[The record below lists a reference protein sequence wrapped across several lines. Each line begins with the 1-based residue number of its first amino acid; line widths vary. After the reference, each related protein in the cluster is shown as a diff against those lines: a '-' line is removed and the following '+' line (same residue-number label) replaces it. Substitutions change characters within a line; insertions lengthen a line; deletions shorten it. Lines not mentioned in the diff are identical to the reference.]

1 MIYQILRFPLVVL
14 FYFFYRR
21 IYILNKK
28 NIPKSAPTLIASNHS
43 TAFMEQILVA
53 GLQWRSIYFWAR
65 GSVFEEKWSFP
76 SIFRQAHLI
85 PIWRPQEGI
94 KKMHQ
99 NKQIFE
105 VSKENLLAGN
115 MLYISPEG
123 NAVPEKRLRQFKSG
137 TARIALLTAA
147 ANNFEEDVFIVP
159 TGVNYTYHCD
169 FRSEVIMS
177 YGEPINI
184 KNYKELYLI
193 NEAATAKQLTQDLKE
208 ALSKEVIIINN
219 KEDEQLVEQLH
230 ILLRNEH
237 QSYKDKTTSNNQNR
251 LTIEQ
256 APAKVCNNLDAK
268 QKLSLSLD
276 TTAYFNSLQKNNL
289 TDKAV
294 EQKGALEL
302 GKWIKSIVLSP
313 LALLGWI
320 GGALPVKAT
329 RYLRN
334 SNVEDKQFWAPM
346 AVVFSIPVWLV
357 YSLIICIGSAF
368 WLGWTALTL
377 PFVLIALQYIAFRNK
392 EDWAAVL
399 ANLNYQ
405 NWKKKNPVEAHNLA
419 EDRKEIIQKFKQL
432 EQNLKT
438 ENALK

>member
-14 FYFFYRR
+14 FYFYYRR

-28 NIPKSAPTLIASNHS
+28 NIPSSAPTLIASNHS

-85 PIWRPQEGI
+85 PIWRPEEGF
-94 KKMHQ
+94 KKMHR

-105 VSKENLLAGN
+105 ASKGSLLEGN

-123 NAVPEKRLRQFKSG
+123 NAVPEKRLRTFKTG

-147 ANNFEEDVFIVP
+147 AKDFEEDVFIVP

-177 YGEPINI
+177 YGEPINV

-193 NEAATAKQLTQDLKE
+193 NEIAAAKQLTEDLKE
-208 ALSKEVIIINN
+208 ALTQEVIIINN
-219 KEDEQLVEQLH
+219 KEDERLVEQLH
-230 ILLRNEH
+230 VMLRNEH
-237 QSYKDKTTSNNQNR
+237 QFYNDSTTSNNQER
-251 LTIEQ
+251 LAIEQ
-256 APAKVCNNLDAK
+256 APANLCNNLDED
-268 QKLSLSLD
+268 QKLSLGGD
-276 TTAYFNSLQKNNL
+276 TTAYFNTLQKNNL

-294 EQKGALEL
+294 EQKGSFLL
-302 GKWIKSIVLSP
+302 GKAIKSVVLSP
-313 LALLGWI
+313 FALLGWI
-320 GGALPVKAT
+320 GGALPVKAA

-357 YSLIICIGSAF
+357 YSLVICITAAF
-368 WLGWTALTL
+368 WLGWAALLL
-377 PFVLIALQYIAFRNK
+377 PFALIGLQYVAFRNK
-392 EDWAAVL
+392 EDWNDVL
-399 ANLNYQ
+399 ANARYSS
-405 NWKKKNPVEAHNLA
+405 WKKKNPAEAHNLE
-419 EDRKEIIQKFKQL
+419 EDRKEILHKF
-432 EQNLKT
+432 EELKST
-438 ENALK
+438 VKTPSALK

>member
-14 FYFFYRR
+14 FYFYYRR

-53 GLQWRSIYFWAR
+53 GLQWRSVYFWAR

-76 SIFRQAHLI
+76 FLFKQAHLI

-123 NAVPEKRLRQFKSG
+123 NAVPEKRLRQFKTG
-137 TARIALLTAA
+137 TARIALMTAA
-147 ANNFEEDVFIVP
+147 ANDFEQDVFIVP

-177 YGEPINI
+177 YGAPINV
-184 KNYKELYLI
+184 KNYKEAYLL
-193 NEAATAKQLTQDLKE
+193 NKAATAKQLTQDLKE
-208 ALSKEVIIINN
+208 ALAKEVIIIDH

-237 QSYKDKTTSNNQNR
+237 QFYKDKTTSNNQNR
-251 LTIEQ
+251 LAIEQ
-256 APAKVCNNLDAK
+256 APAKLCNSIDK
-268 QKLSLSLD
+268 DKKLSLKLL
-276 TTAYFNSLQKNNL
+276 TTAYFNKLQKNNL
-289 TDKAV
+289 TDKAI
-294 EQKGALEL
+294 EQKGAFQVT
-302 GKWIKSIVLSP
+302 KWLKSIVLSP
-313 LALLGWI
+313 LAALGWI
-320 GGALPVKAT
+320 GGALPVKAA
-329 RYLRN
+329 RHLRN
-334 SNVEDKQFWAPM
+334 TNVEDKQFWAPM
-346 AVVFSIPVWLV
+346 AVVFSIPTWLV

-368 WLGWTALTL
+368 WLGWAALAL
-377 PFVLIALQYIAFRNK
+377 PFVLIALQYLAFRNK
-392 EDWAAVL
+392 EDWTDVL
-399 ANLNYQ
+399 TNLKYQ
-405 NWKKKNPVEAHNLA
+405 NWKKKNPAEAHNLE
-419 EDRKEIIQKFKQL
+419 EDRKEIIQKFHEL
-432 EQNLKT
+432 EHTVNIKT
-438 ENALK
+438 ALK